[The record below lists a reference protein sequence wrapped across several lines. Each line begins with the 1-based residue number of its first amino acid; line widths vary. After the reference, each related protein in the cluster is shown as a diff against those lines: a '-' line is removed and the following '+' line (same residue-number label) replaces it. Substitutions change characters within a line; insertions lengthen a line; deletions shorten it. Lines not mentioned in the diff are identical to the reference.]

1 MISYANSSIRSVRLC
16 SHEIVDSSTAGE
28 RGHVARYSRHS
39 AAKALRIQ
47 LAQMMKSGQFA
58 TPQSRPAKCRTVRAK
73 CSRSPFPCFF
83 LVLFPCLAWASND
96 PIAIGSKKFTESYVL
111 GEIAK
116 RTLND
121 AGIPA
126 EHRQG
131 MGGTIILWQALRG
144 SQIDAYPE
152 YTGTI
157 AQEIL
162 KTDRK
167 LSLNEIR
174 DALAE
179 FDVGATE
186 PLGFNNTYALVM
198 RRREAER
205 LGLHTISDL
214 RNHPELKIGLT
225 HEFLDRQDGWQPL
238 RTRYALP
245 QQNVIGIDHALG
257 YAALKNGSIDVK
269 DAYST
274 DAKIAEY
281 DLVTLEDD
289 LQFFPRYDA
298 LFLYR
303 LSLPA
308 PTITA
313 LHKLEGMLDETGM
326 IRLNAEAERTRNYTR
341 AANLYFQ
348 GSTDSTTTAGESF
361 WHKLTRWTL
370 RHLELAGFSLLL
382 AVIVG
387 VPLGIIASRGGPIG
401 QAILG
406 FASVVQTI
414 PSLALLALLVP
425 LPFFGISVRTAIA
438 ALFLYGLL
446 PIVRNTASGLQD
458 IPRALRESAI
468 ALGLSPMARLWQIHL
483 PMASRSILAG
493 IKTSAVINIGT
504 ATLAALIGAG
514 GLGEPILSG
523 LNLNDHATILQGAIP
538 AALLALLVQWG
549 FDLLDRVLI
558 PKGLRL

>member
-1 MISYANSSIRSVRLC
+1 MKGLPCKAVMGSDRRARRARFSAFLLSSL
-16 SHEIVDSSTAGE
+16 IV
-28 RGHVARYSRHS
+28 VAAVFS
-39 AAKALRIQ
+39 ASA
-47 LAQMMKSGQFA
+47 
-58 TPQSRPAKCRTVRAK
+58 
-73 CSRSPFPCFF
+73 SP
-83 LVLFPCLAWASND
+83 V
-96 PIAIGSKKFTESYVL
+96 IIGSKKFTESYVL

-116 RTLND
+116 GTLTD

-144 SQIDAYPE
+144 GQINAYPE

-162 KTDRK
+162 KGDRSS
-167 LSLNEIR
+167 SLDEIR
-174 DALAE
+174 GALAK
-179 FDVGATE
+179 FGVGMTE

-198 RRREAER
+198 RRSEAQR
-205 LGLHTISDL
+205 LGVHTISDL
-214 RNHPELKIGLT
+214 RRYPELKLGLT

-238 RTRYALP
+238 RERYALP
-245 QQNVIGIDHALG
+245 QQNIIGIDHALG
-257 YAALKNGSIDVK
+257 YSALANGSIDIK

-274 DAKIAEY
+274 DAKIEQN
-281 DLVTLEDD
+281 DLVALEDD
-289 LQFFPRYDA
+289 LQFFPKYEAVFLFRLPMRADA
-298 LFLYR
+298 I
-303 LSLPA
+303 A
-308 PTITA
+308 A
-313 LHKLEGMLDETGM
+313 LRRLEGTLNEKRM
-326 IRLNAEAERTRNYTR
+326 IRLNAEAERTKNYTR
-341 AANLYFQ
+341 AADLYFERGA
-348 GSTDSTTTAGESF
+348 GSGNTVGESF
-361 WHKLTRWTL
+361 PQKLVRWTL
-370 RHLELAGFSLLL
+370 RHLQLAGFSLLL
-382 AVIVG
+382 SMIFG
-387 VPLGIIASRGGPIG
+387 IPLGIVASRGGAIG

-406 FASVVQTI
+406 FASIVQTI

-425 LPFFGISVRTAIA
+425 IPFFGISVRTAIA

-458 IPRALRESAI
+458 IPRPMRESAI
-468 ALGLSPMARLWQIHL
+468 ALGLSPIARLWEIYL
-483 PMASRSILAG
+483 PIASRSILSG

-523 LNLNDHATILQGAIP
+523 LNLNDRVTILEGAIP
-538 AALLALLVQWG
+538 AALLALLVQWI

>member
-1 MISYANSSIRSVRLC
+1 MKLLHRPKLVVCDSASSAGTRARRGGLSSLSLPCIILFAAVFSAN
-16 SHEIVDSSTAGE
+16 
-28 RGHVARYSRHS
+28 
-39 AAKALRIQ
+39 
-47 LAQMMKSGQFA
+47 AQ
-58 TPQSRPAKCRTVRAK
+58 PAV
-73 CSRSPFPCFF
+73 
-83 LVLFPCLAWASND
+83 
-96 PIAIGSKKFTESYVL
+96 IGSKKFTESYVL

-144 SQIDAYPE
+144 RQIDAYPE

-174 DALAE
+174 EALMK
-179 FDVGATE
+179 FGVGMTE

-198 RRREAER
+198 RRSEPQR
-205 LGLHTISDL
+205 LGLRTISDL

-238 RTRYALP
+238 RARYALP

-298 LFLYR
+298 VFLYR
-303 LSLPA
+303 LALPA
-308 PTITA
+308 PTVTA
-313 LHKLEGMLDETGM
+313 LRKLEGTLDETRM
-326 IRLNAEAERTRNYTR
+326 TRLNAEAERTKNYAR

-348 GSTDSTTTAGESF
+348 GGTGSTTAAGESF

-387 VPLGIIASRGGPIG
+387 VPLGIIASRGGPTG

-425 LPFFGISVRTAIA
+425 VPFFGISVRTAIA

-468 ALGLSPMARLWQIHL
+468 ALGLCPLARLWQIYL

-493 IKTSAVINIGT
+493 IKTSAVINVGT

-523 LNLNDHATILQGAIP
+523 LNLNDNTTILQGAVP

>member
-1 MISYANSSIRSVRLC
+1 MKLLPRSRLVGRDRRARRGGPRALSLSFLLLFAAVFSAN
-16 SHEIVDSSTAGE
+16 
-28 RGHVARYSRHS
+28 
-39 AAKALRIQ
+39 
-47 LAQMMKSGQFA
+47 AQ
-58 TPQSRPAKCRTVRAK
+58 PTV
-73 CSRSPFPCFF
+73 
-83 LVLFPCLAWASND
+83 
-96 PIAIGSKKFTESYVL
+96 IGSKKFTESYVL

-121 AGIPA
+121 AGISE

-144 SQIDAYPE
+144 SEIDAYPE

-174 DALAE
+174 EALTK
-179 FDVGATE
+179 FGVGMTE

-198 RRREAER
+198 RRSEAQR
-205 LGLHTISDL
+205 LGLRTISDL

-238 RTRYALP
+238 QARYALP
-245 QQNVIGIDHALG
+245 QRDIIGIDHAIG

-298 LFLYR
+298 VFLYR

-308 PTITA
+308 STITA
-313 LHKLEGMLDETGM
+313 LRKLEGTLDESRM
-326 IRLNAEAERTRNYTR
+326 IRLNAEAERTKNYAK

-348 GSTDSTTTAGESF
+348 GGTGSTTAAGESL
-361 WHKLTRWTL
+361 WRKLTRWTL
-370 RHLELAGFSLLL
+370 RHLELAGLSLLL

-387 VPLGIIASRGGPIG
+387 IPLGIIASRGGPTG

-468 ALGLSPMARLWQIHL
+468 ALGLSRMAQLWKIYM

-493 IKTSAVINIGT
+493 IKTSAVINVGT